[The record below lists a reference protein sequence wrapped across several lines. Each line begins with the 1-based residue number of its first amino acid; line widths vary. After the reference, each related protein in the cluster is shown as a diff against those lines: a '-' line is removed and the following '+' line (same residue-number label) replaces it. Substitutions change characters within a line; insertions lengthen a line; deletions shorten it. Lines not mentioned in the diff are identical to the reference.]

1 MFKNQEFNDLNDNHV
16 GINVNSLASEEMH
29 EAGYWV
35 GNDEDYDNEY
45 DVGLEFRPLRLNNG
59 DNIQVWIDYMDS
71 RVNVT
76 MAPVGMDKPIRPLID
91 YPVDISDVLLGQ
103 MYVGFCAATG
113 ALVESHRILSWSFS
127 NSNFS
132 IGDALVTEDLPSF
145 VASKASF
152 FRSKGFIAGITVGS
166 VFIILCAVAIYVF
179 LLRRRKNGK
188 GKKLQE
194 WELEYWPHRM
204 DYQEIY
210 SATKGFAKENV
221 IGCGGNGQVFKGVL
235 AGGIEV
241 AVKRFSLEN
250 ERGMRDFLAEI
261 SSLGRLKHRNLV
273 SLRGWCNTEK
283 RSLLLIYDYMENGSL
298 DKWLFDCGRNVVLN
312 WEHRMAVLKDVAS
325 GVFYLHEGWEST
337 VLHRDIKASNV
348 LLDQDMNAKL
358 ADFGLARM
366 HHHGQLASMT
376 QVVGTLGYM
385 APELVR
391 TGRPSAQTDVFG
403 FGVLV
408 LEVVCGRKP
417 IEEGKQT
424 LVEWVYGLMERGE
437 LINALDERLKRN
449 GKFDQLEVENVLRL
463 ALWCVNP
470 DPYVRPSMRIIL
482 KKLQVLGTESEEV
495 TIDMLTNMHQS
506 ERLFYYHQNIGF
518 ELPTLEDIRNGL
530 LSSSICRSTLDIS
543 LKGR

>member
-1 MFKNQEFNDLNDNHV
+1 MFENQEFNDLNDNHV
-16 GINVNSLASEEMH
+16 GINVNSLTSEEMH

-59 DNIQVWIDYMDS
+59 NNIQVWIDYIDS

-91 YPVDISDVLLGQ
+91 YPVDISDVLLDQ

-132 IGDALVTEDLPSF
+132 IGDALVTENLPSF
-145 VASKASF
+145 VASKVSF
-152 FRSKGFIAGITVGS
+152 FRSKGFIAGITLGS
-166 VFIILCAVAIYVF
+166 VFIILCAVAIYMF
-179 LLRRRKNGK
+179 LLRRRKNRK
-188 GKKLQE
+188 GKELEE

-204 DYQEIY
+204 DYQEIH
-210 SATKGFAKENV
+210 SATKSFAKENV
-221 IGCGGNGQVFKGVL
+221 IGRGGNGQVFKGVL

-241 AVKRFSLEN
+241 AVKRISLES
-250 ERGMRDFLAEI
+250 EHGMRDFLAEI

-312 WEHRMAVLKDVAS
+312 WEQRMTVLKDVAS
-325 GVFYLHEGWEST
+325 GVFYLHEGWDST

-348 LLDQDMNAKL
+348 LLDKDMNAKL

-366 HHHGQLASMT
+366 HHHGQLASTT
-376 QVVGTLGYM
+376 QVVGTVGYM

-408 LEVVCGRKP
+408 LEVVSGRKP
-417 IEEGKQT
+417 IEQGKQT

-437 LINALDERLKRN
+437 LLNALDERLKRN
-449 GKFDQLEVENVLRL
+449 GLFDQLEVENVLRL
-463 ALWCVNP
+463 ALCCANP
-470 DPYVRPSMRIIL
+470 DPNARPSMRLIL
-482 KKLQVLGTESEEV
+482 KKLQVQGAESGEV
-495 TIDMLTNMHQS
+495 TIGMVTDLQS
-506 ERLFYYHQNIGF
+506 PERLSYYHQNIES
-518 ELPTLEDIRNGL
+518 ELPTLEDIRHGL
-530 LSSSICRSTLDIS
+530 LSSSISWSTSDS

>member
-1 MFKNQEFNDLNDNHV
+1 MFENQEFNDLNDNHV
-16 GINVNSLASEEMH
+16 GINVNSLTSEEMH

-59 DNIQVWIDYMDS
+59 NNIQVWIDYIDS

-91 YPVDISDVLLGQ
+91 YPVDISDVLLDQ

-132 IGDALVTEDLPSF
+132 IGDALVTENLPSF

-152 FRSKGFIAGITVGS
+152 FRSKGFIAGITLGS
-166 VFIILCAVAIYVF
+166 VFIILCAVAIYMF
-179 LLRRRKNGK
+179 LLRRRKNRK
-188 GKKLQE
+188 GKELEE

-204 DYQEIY
+204 DYQEIH
-210 SATKGFAKENV
+210 SVTKSFAKESV
-221 IGCGGNGQVFKGVL
+221 IGRGGNGQVFKGVL

-241 AVKRFSLEN
+241 AVKRISLES
-250 ERGMRDFLAEI
+250 EHGMRDFLAEI

-312 WEHRMAVLKDVAS
+312 WEQRMTVLKDVAS
-325 GVFYLHEGWEST
+325 GVFYLHEGWDST

-348 LLDQDMNAKL
+348 LLDKDMNAKL

-366 HHHGQLASMT
+366 HHHGQLASTT
-376 QVVGTLGYM
+376 QVVGTVGYM

-408 LEVVCGRKP
+408 LEVVSGRKP
-417 IEEGKQT
+417 IEQGKQT
-424 LVEWVYGLMERGE
+424 LVEWV
-437 LINALDERLKRN
+437 
-449 GKFDQLEVENVLRL
+449 
-463 ALWCVNP
+463 
-470 DPYVRPSMRIIL
+470 
-482 KKLQVLGTESEEV
+482 
-495 TIDMLTNMHQS
+495 
-506 ERLFYYHQNIGF
+506 
-518 ELPTLEDIRNGL
+518 
-530 LSSSICRSTLDIS
+530 
-543 LKGR
+543 